1 MTTETAVIEIS
12 EGNLDGIKYEID
24 PIKGTL
30 KVDRLLTSDLPYPAN
45 YGFIPKTLA
54 PDHDCTDV
62 LVIFPSPIMPT
73 ANIQV
78 RIIGA
83 LDMTDEHG
91 SDIKIIAV
99 PVSEV
104 TRYYDDVQEVE
115 DLPRVPSSRKYGSVV
130 LSSINL
136 KSSIEYFFTNY
147 KNGDK
152 DKWVKIHGWLDAET
166 AKSKVKEHKLHF
178 RG

>member
-1 MTTETAVIEIS
+1 MTEVTAIIEIS
-12 EGNLDGIKYEID
+12 TGSLDGIKYEID
-24 PIKGTL
+24 PAVGTL

-45 YGFIPKTLA
+45 YGFIPNTLA
-54 PDHDCTDV
+54 PDSDNTDI

-99 PVSEV
+99 PVSSV
-104 TRYYDDVQEVE
+104 TSKYDDVHSVE
-115 DLPRVPSSRKYGSVV
+115 DLPPVPISRRYGSVV
-130 LSSINL
+130 TSSINL
-136 KSSIEYFFTNY
+136 KKSIEYFFTNY

-152 DKWVKIHGWLDAET
+152 DKWVKVHGWLDADA
-166 AKSKVKEHKLHF
+166 AKLTVMAHQARF
-178 RG
+178 RR